1 MSWETE
7 MDSEKTLLAPD
18 GSGIL
23 SAGGKGFRVTVRLPR
38 LNGQAL
44 VFFP

>member
-1 MSWETE
+1 MSGEC
-7 MDSEKTLLAPD
+7 L
-18 GSGIL
+18 GVI
-23 SAGGKGFRVTVRLPR
+23 VRLPR